1 MYLSRVEM
9 TGFKS
14 FADKTVIEFDEGMT
28 AVVGPNGSGK
38 SNLSEAIRWVLGEQS
53 AKSLRGSR
61 MEDVIFNGTQL
72 RKPVNIAKVTL
83 VLNNEDRYLD
93 YDFSEISITRSY
105 NRNGDSQYLINNEQ
119 VRLRD
124 IVDLLLDSGLGK
136 NSFSIISQGQV
147 EQIFLS
153 KPEERR
159 TIFEEAAGVQKYQYR
174 KTEAERRLHKS
185 SDNLSRVKDIIHELE
200 LQLNP
205 LRKQRETALLYTSK
219 KEELKELEVSLYTHQ
234 IEDYQSGWEALEKQ
248 LEKIDITI
256 SNLIKQNDVLN
267 HEINQAKTTQNKL
280 IDGIDQNSDTYQELT
295 SQVEKLKAQQQM
307 IEKDIEYTKTEQQDK
322 ANIYEEQVSERS
334 RLNQD
339 ITDNS
344 TQLKTFQLNLKE
356 LIDELKEINK
366 EIQISQGLDANQ
378 QDELRN
384 EMLEYYQLEARSNN
398 EIQQQK
404 TVIERQRAR
413 KEQTVEELSS
423 VSQKFS
429 KLEVESKEAEDELN
443 SFTGSQNEQRS
454 LLQELTENN
463 EILLNR
469 RNELQQSLFN
479 QERQTQSIETR
490 LNSLKQM
497 HENYTGYYAGVRAV
511 MQQAKRL
518 NGIEGTVADLINVEE
533 AYQVAIDTALGGS
546 MQHIVVSDDQAAR
559 EAVNYLKQQHAGRA
573 TFLPRPNIKPRY
585 IQSFK
590 LFQAQEMQGFIAVAS
605 ELVKY
610 DEQNE
615 NIVQNLLGSA
625 IVAET
630 LRDAQNIAK
639 ALGHAVKIVTLD
651 GDVLMPGGSLTG
663 GQQKQRQ
670 QSMLSRQ
677 NEIKQANDAYEEH
690 RHNLQMIEQE
700 WEQVSNDL
708 AQNDQQLKEQRQQ
721 VNQTEGIYQ
730 RLFQSSQN
738 AKQAFKQAKNQTI
751 ILKDTIREL
760 DEDLLEATRTLEQ
773 AEKNLEQAKTSIIEV
788 NRILEQHNLDEDARK
803 KKLSELDEI
812 RQEKTTQKAV
822 LDVEIKQLKQTLS
835 SLNNQ
840 HTVINDWIEN
850 YESSKTFGM
859 ASIEELH
866 NNLEQTIESIAL
878 SEKESK
884 KLQKQIQSDRLER
897 QQLSDTIQEKEL
909 LFNKVQKESQQKYQQ
924 QAKLQAQIEKNQALI
939 DNHLNHLNQE
949 YQLTFEMAK
958 KIAKPIESP
967 KEINKVVKEL
977 RQFINKLGPINLQ
990 AIEDFDELNE
1000 RFELLVEQEED
1011 LLTAM
1016 GQLKDTMDEMDVE
1029 VTRRFSAT
1037 FKLINEKFQKTFGR
1051 LFGGGEAS
1059 LELTNPKDVLT
1070 TGVDIIAQPPGK
1082 KKQNLALLSGGER
1095 ALTAIAL
1102 LFAILEVKP
1111 VPFVILDEVE
1121 AALDDANVYRYGEY
1135 IKAFREQTQFIV
1147 ITHRKGTM
1155 ESADRLYG
1163 VTMERSG
1170 ISKLA
1175 SVKLSEADEAL
1186 SE

>member
-256 SNLIKQNDVLN
+256 CNLIKQNDVLD

-429 KLEVESKEAEDELN
+429 KLEAESKEAEDELN

-690 RHNLQMIEQE
+690 RHNLQKIEQE

-866 NNLEQTIESIAL
+866 DNLEQTIESIAL

>member
-1 MYLSRVEM
+1 M

-14 FADKTVIEFDEGMT
+14 FADKTVIEFDQGMT

-61 MEDVIFNGTQL
+61 MEDVIFNGTQE

-105 NRNGDSQYLINNEQ
+105 NRNGDSHYLINNEQ
-119 VRLRD
+119 VRLKD

-147 EQIFLS
+147 EQIFLN

-185 SDNLSRVKDIIHELE
+185 SDNLSRVKDIIHELD
-200 LQLNP
+200 LQLKP
-205 LRKQRETALLYTSK
+205 LKKQRETALLYNSK

-234 IEDYQSGWEALEKQ
+234 IEYYQADWKELEMQLKQ
-248 LEKIDITI
+248 IDATIEKMLKQHDDLNQAIDKEK
-256 SNLIKQNDVLN
+256 NLQND
-267 HEINQAKTTQNKL
+267 L
-280 IDGIDQNSDTYQELT
+280 IEAIDHNSDIYQALT
-295 SQVEKLKAQQQM
+295 SQIEKLKAQQQV
-307 IEKDIEYTKTEQQDK
+307 IEKDIEYAKTAQKDK
-322 ANIYEEQVSERS
+322 ENIYDDQLAERTQ
-334 RLNQD
+334 LEQD
-339 ITDNS
+339 IALNKEQLES
-344 TQLKTFQLNLKE
+344 FENKFKALITQLKEVNQ
-356 LIDELKEINK
+356 
-366 EIQISQGLDANQ
+366 EIQISQGLDASQ
-378 QDELRN
+378 QDKLRSD
-384 EMLEYYQLEARSNN
+384 MLEHYQTEARSNN
-398 EIQQQK
+398 IIQQQK
-404 TVIERQRAR
+404 TTIERQSTRR
-413 KEQTVEELSS
+413 KQTEAELSQ
-423 VSQKFS
+423 VQEQLKV
-429 KLEVESKEAEDELN
+429 LEDEADQSQRELN
-443 SFTGSQNEQRS
+443 EFTGSQNEQRH
-454 LLQELTENN
+454 LLQSLTQEH
-463 EILLNR
+463 EDLSKR
-469 RNELQQSLFN
+469 RNELQQVLFN
-479 QERQTQSIETR
+479 QERETQSLETR

-497 HENYTGYYAGVRAV
+497 HENYSGYYAGVRAV

-518 NGIEGTVADLINVEE
+518 KGIEGTVADLINVEE

-546 MQHIVVSDDQAAR
+546 MQHIVVTDDYAAR
-559 EAVNYLKQQHAGRA
+559 EAVNYLKQQRAGRA

-590 LFQAQEMQGFIAVAS
+590 LFQAQDMPGFIAVAS
-605 ELVKY
+605 ELVSY
-610 DEQNE
+610 DAQNE
-615 NIVQNLLGSA
+615 NIIQNLLGSV
-625 IVAET
+625 IVVRSLQEGQA
-630 LRDAQNIAK
+630 IAK
-639 ALGHAVKIVTLD
+639 TLGHTVKIVTLE
-651 GDVLMPGGSLTG
+651 GDVMMPGGSLTG

-677 NEIKQANDAYEEH
+677 NEIKQVSDAYTEK
-690 RHNLQMIEQE
+690 RRQLGLIEQE
-700 WEQVSNDL
+700 WQQIAQAIADNDKAL
-708 AQNDQQLKEQRQQ
+708 NDQRQQ
-721 VNQTEGIYQ
+721 VNQTEGVYQ
-730 RLFQSSQN
+730 RLFQANQN
-738 AKQAFKQAKNQTI
+738 AAQALKQANNQTI
-751 ILKDTIREL
+751 ILKDTLREL
-760 DEDLLEATRTLEQ
+760 DDELQEAQVELIE
-773 AEKNLEQAKTSIIEV
+773 AEKKLKASQQAIEEL
-788 NRILEQHNLDEDARK
+788 NRILEQHNLDEDARQ
-803 KKLSELDEI
+803 KKLSDLESI
-812 RQEKTTQKAV
+812 RQDKSTQKAV
-822 LDVEIKQLKQTLS
+822 LDVEIKQLKQSLATLQNQYEAV
-835 SLNNQ
+835 NN
-840 HTVINDWIEN
+840 WIEN
-850 YESSKTFGM
+850 YESSKTHGVQSM
-859 ASIEELH
+859 EELVTSLQEVIKAIEES
-866 NNLEQTIESIAL
+866 EAESTQLQQKIKL
-878 SEKESK
+878 DREKRQELNGSIREKETEFNQFQIENQRNY
-884 KLQKQIQSDRLER
+884 QKQ
-897 QQLSDTIQEKEL
+897 
-909 LFNKVQKESQQKYQQ
+909 
-924 QAKLQAQIEKNQALI
+924 AKIQAQIEKNQALI

-949 YQLTFEMAK
+949 YQLNYEMAK
-958 KIAKPIESP
+958 KIAQPIQSA
-967 KEINKVVKEL
+967 KEIKQKVKEL
-977 RQFINKLGPINLQ
+977 REFINKLGPINLQ

-1000 RFELLVEQEED
+1000 RYELLIEQEND

-1016 GQLKDTMDEMDVE
+1016 GQLQDTMDEMDVE
-1029 VTRRFSAT
+1029 VTKRFSAT
-1037 FKLINEKFQKTFGR
+1037 FKLINEKFQGTFKR

-1121 AALDDANVYRYGEY
+1121 AALDDANVFRYGEY

-1175 SVKLSEADEAL
+1175 SVKLSDADEVLA
-1186 SE
+1186 E